1 MNDSD
6 NGQVCRIP
14 KVSSQEFEGG
24 WIKWE
29 FTRTYL
35 NVKPQEKMYHDYL
48 RGYDSLHDFAKGYK
62 HICSPSPTKKSDF
75 KRPRRRGQK

>member
-6 NGQVCRIP
+6 NGKVCRIP

-35 NVKPQEKMYHDYL
+35 NVKPQEKNV
-48 RGYDSLHDFAKGYK
+48 
-62 HICSPSPTKKSDF
+62 P
-75 KRPRRRGQK
+75 